1 MCKKVQIARFCAKK
15 WGGFFHCKINK
26 LLTAIYSYV
35 KTISNN
41 TRSAPDFITTVP
53 RGYHA

>member
-1 MCKKVQIARFCAKK
+1 MQKSPVARFCAKK

-26 LLTAIYSYV
+26 LLTAIVMS
-35 KTISNN
+35 KLSNN